1 MPQIGG
7 FAHAVALAVSDA
19 LASAGVS
26 GNELAR
32 HLDRAQ
38 SYASVRING
47 RKPWS
52 MEELDVIAR
61 LVGVSTFDLVER
73 ARDYR

>member
-7 FAHAVALAVSDA
+7 FAHAVALAVADA
-19 LASAGVS
+19 LSAAGVS

-73 ARDYR
+73 ARNIR